1 MQWWSLKIPGFQ
13 KLTNLKNT
21 QLSIIEIPHWYV
33 IQILFIILF
42 SIETNSSKSQQ
53 KAFYKK
59 KKAFKIYYERDK
71 TFISQ
76 VTLSTL
82 PTALYYVT
90 SFKSKQAITLQEM
103 AVFNCL
109 FQSWLQSY
117 WLKFSEL
124 LHPLV
129 VHQIF
134 LFMNVN

>member
-1 MQWWSLKIPGFQ
+1 M
-13 KLTNLKNT
+13 
-21 QLSIIEIPHWYV
+21 SIIEIPHWYV

-109 FQSWLQSY
+109 FQS
-117 WLKFSEL
+117 
-124 LHPLV
+124 
-129 VHQIF
+129 
-134 LFMNVN
+134 